1 VLRFLV
7 VASEGLPAKPEPA
20 APVIA
25 TEEEEL
31 EEDEA

>member
-1 VLRFLV
+1 V
-7 VASEGLPAKPEPA
+7 SEGLPAKPEAAPTA

-25 TEEEEL
+25 PEVEEL